1 MKRRNFVLL
10 AIAVLTAMSMLSTG
24 SYIHAGKNPKKGK
37 AEIATLEGMQMDA
50 ENSGNC
56 GDSVRWDFN
65 PSSGEL
71 VISGNG
77 AMNDYNL
84 PHGNPSPWK
93 KADVKTVL
101 IEEGVTEIGTYAF
114 YYCVNLA
121 KISLPNTLTRIGAFS
136 FTGCNALTNIEIP
149 AQVRTIE
156 HSAFCYCRQ
165 IESLTIQS
173 DSIDIAAF
181 AFGFC
186 ESLKATAYTYIAEG
200 RHISHCAFYKEFT
213 ENSSDSKAVGNDEK
227 IDSLQIPTDST
238 KLKLFEKL
246 EIVTPTL

>member
-1 MKRRNFVLL
+1 MKRRNIVLL
-10 AIAVLTAMSMLSTG
+10 AIAVLTTMSMLSTG

-37 AEIATLEGMQMDA
+37 AEMANLEGLQMEA

-56 GDSVRWDFN
+56 GDSVRWNFN

-77 AMNDYNL
+77 AMSNYTFPGD
-84 PHGNPSPWK
+84 PKPWDRLGVTSLK
-93 KADVKTVL
+93 

-149 AQVRTIE
+149 AQVRAIE

-165 IESLTIQS
+165 IDSLTIQS

-186 ESLKATAYTYIAEG
+186 ESLKASAYTYLAEG
-200 RHISHCAFYKEFT
+200 RHISHCAFYKEF
-213 ENSSDSKAVGNDEK
+213 NDDSAAKKEEEHDEK

>member
-1 MKRRNFVLL
+1 MKRRNVVLL

-37 AEIATLEGMQMDA
+37 TEMASLEGMQMDA
-50 ENSGNC
+50 ENSGYC

-77 AMNDYNL
+77 AMSNYTF
-84 PHGNPSPWK
+84 PGVPTPWDRLGVTSLK
-93 KADVKTVL
+93 

-121 KISLPNTLTRIGAFS
+121 NISFPNSLNRIGAFS
-136 FTGCNALTNIEIP
+136 FTGCNELTNIEIP
-149 AQVRTIE
+149 SQVRTIE

-165 IESLTIQS
+165 IDSLTIHS
-173 DSIDIAAF
+173 DSINIAAF

-186 ESLKATAYTYIAEG
+186 ENLKASAYTYIAEG
-200 RHISHCAFYKEFT
+200 RHISHCAFYKEF
-213 ENSSDSKAVGNDEK
+213 NDDSAAKKEEEHDEK